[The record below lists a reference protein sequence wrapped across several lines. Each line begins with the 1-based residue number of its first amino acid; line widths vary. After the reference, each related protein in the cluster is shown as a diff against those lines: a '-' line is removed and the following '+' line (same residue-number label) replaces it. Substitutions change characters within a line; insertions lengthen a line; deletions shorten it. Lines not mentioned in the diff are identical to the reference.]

1 MITSSKIE
9 KKIGA
14 ENIIRLSF
22 WTILPMVLLFMYT
35 IDKSPLL
42 AIIIFILSGYFVFL
56 SVSVTIVAAQNLMK
70 EHKGVISGVMQ
81 GFSWGIGAL
90 SLAPLGY
97 IAEIIG
103 VDKILINYGAF
114 SIFNRIFRNYKRF
127 KTSV

>member
-35 IDKSPLL
+35 IDKMPLL
-42 AIIIFILSGYFVFL
+42 AVSIFILSGYFVFL

-70 EHKGVISGVMQ
+70 EHKGVISGVY
-81 GFSWGIGAL
+81 A
-90 SLAPLGY
+90 
-97 IAEIIG
+97 
-103 VDKILINYGAF
+103 
-114 SIFNRIFRNYKRF
+114 RI
-127 KTSV
+127 